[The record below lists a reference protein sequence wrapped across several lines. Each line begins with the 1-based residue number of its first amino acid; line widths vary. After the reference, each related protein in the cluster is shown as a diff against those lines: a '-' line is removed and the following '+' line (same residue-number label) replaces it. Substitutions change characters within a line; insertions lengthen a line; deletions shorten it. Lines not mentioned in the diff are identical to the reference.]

1 MDQASSPLIA
11 KLPIT
16 PRDGTPDAVAQ
27 QDFVALMAS
36 LGYHSV
42 FDIIRDSRAT
52 FVTRTRSR
60 WTGDSGT
67 AYDNAVCYATQLV
80 LLYREQE
87 TSSGRMQ
94 ASTRR
99 SGVRALVDIGPSYP
113 NLFKENWDR
122 FCKSG
127 ALEAKDS
134 PAAYLTELYRW
145 ARAREAEGG
154 LSKIPLDTRRPD
166 LAGLR
171 IDHASTFEPV
181 PVLSIVND
189 VLMASIDRYHA
200 QTGNEQP
207 IYASLAQRRH
217 PFLFPYDHQ
226 HRQITLWLGE
236 MKASLGEL
244 ILRLRPEL
252 PPTDEPID
260 VSGPLGY
267 ALAALTELAPAQQRC
282 VTEAPIFSTFYL
294 TAADLLATDRWRG
307 PALATCLPWSDIRR
321 HAYVVAPEQPE
332 VQGPAEVDRDLAV
345 TLTVALHPASGAGL
359 PRTLNTILVET
370 GKQNNEGYKR
380 LNESAQLDTQNRSK
394 YLVIS
399 YRPENNDGNPL
410 PADGLYTSRFALRA
424 QTPAGVLS
432 PQARSFLELSFT
444 LVVDTD
450 QPAGFTLTPEQH
462 AFFKTHYGIEVFD
475 GEAAMLAN
483 VPTFLDRTGL
493 SSELL
498 DALIAR
504 GAYAPNVS
512 ANCLPAN
519 PLMIDPV
526 VDINHRDVRFP
537 YPRHYGAGFV
547 NGVGAAVTD
556 DRLDG
561 SLNLQSEKTDGQ
573 TRWRL
578 INTSLDRYDRL
589 QRMIRLQRWLGLG
602 FAELDALIMASIR
615 AEGETNLGMKL
626 NANSLRTLGAFR
638 YFSRK
643 FRIRAEEFAA
653 LLDEISPFACGQ
665 ATPLFDTVFN
675 RPSLFETPFVLDH
688 GQFSEQAE
696 DEASQRTIAQLCVS
710 LGLKPTPGSY
720 GRIAGQTKT
729 ALGLAALTRS
739 LPTVSSLYR
748 QARIAR
754 MFGLSPEDAQDV
766 LQWLGGDA
774 YVRIVARGQLE
785 PVPEP
790 ESKSKTKTEP
800 PAEREHASV
809 TRSVDILD
817 VLMQLDWA
825 VGWLKDS
832 GQTVESVQRALGRL
846 PSTESANAA
855 FMEGLKR
862 LAQAIEAVRVT
873 EASLAPLQLPAQ
885 DDDGDDIDWLDVLH
899 DALNEDGF
907 VLQYMPSWTQQASEL
922 LRETIRFRM
931 TYVKLHAAVKEAV
944 LSRLV
949 DVIES
954 ARLAQIELIGAELY
968 QATGLPPTSA
978 ALVVAWAGMRE
989 TMAGWL
995 DATLLHDVLSLALA
1009 AAKTPTDTDAL
1020 NAYVERSGTIHRYAK
1035 VALQWELSP
1044 LALHALLSN
1053 PVWFTESSQY
1063 SSLTLTLRTL
1073 YLLQRYQAWLKQAGA
1088 HEDDVLHYFKIAT
1101 ASASTAQ
1108 QCASALAPL
1117 VGLSADDVRAAT
1129 ASMYRQIARTFP
1141 QVEWLLRVSE
1151 LSRDTGL
1158 TVRGLLEAGSLNIDS
1173 DQAAWARA
1181 SEAIGA
1187 VRPASAKQ

>member
-11 KLPIT
+11 KLPIA
-16 PRDGTPDAVAQ
+16 PHDGTPDAVVQ
-27 QDFVALMAS
+27 QDFAALMTT

-52 FVTRTRSR
+52 FVTRTRGR
-60 WTGDSGT
+60 WAGDSGT

-87 TSSGRMQ
+87 TSSGQMQ

-99 SGVRALVDIGPSYP
+99 SGVRALVDIGPTYP

-154 LSKIPLDTRRPD
+154 PGKIPLDTRRPD

-171 IDHASTFEPV
+171 IDHASTFEAV
-181 PVLSIVND
+181 PVLGIVND

-200 QTGNEQP
+200 QTGNDQP

-236 MKASLGEL
+236 MKTSLGEL
-244 ILRLRPEL
+244 MLRLRPDL
-252 PPTDEPID
+252 PPTGEPID
-260 VSGPLGY
+260 VSSPLGY
-267 ALAALTELAPAQQRC
+267 ALAALTGLAPAQQRC
-282 VTEAPIFSTFYL
+282 AIETPIFSTFYL

-332 VQGPAEVDRDLAV
+332 VQGPAEIDRELASTITV
-345 TLTVALHPASGAGL
+345 TFHPASGPGV
-359 PRTLNTILVET
+359 PRTLNAILVET
-370 GKQNNEGYKR
+370 GKPKFEDYKALNN
-380 LNESAQLDTQNRSK
+380 SVPIDTENRSK
-394 YLVIS
+394 FLVIG
-399 YRPENNDGNPL
+399 YLPGNNQGDPL

-424 QTPAGVLS
+424 RTPAGVLA

-450 QPAGFTLTPEQH
+450 QPAGFALTPEQH
-462 AFFKTHYGIEVFD
+462 AFFKTHYGIEIFD
-475 GEAAMLAN
+475 GEAAMLAD

-519 PLMIDPV
+519 PLMLDPV

-537 YPRHYGAGFV
+537 YPRHYGASFV

-561 SLNLQSEKTDGQ
+561 SLNLQSEKTNGQ
-573 TRWRL
+573 TRWCL

-589 QRMIRLQRWLGLG
+589 QRMIRLQRWLGLS
-602 FAELDALIMASIR
+602 FAELDALLMASIR
-615 AEGETNLGMKL
+615 AEGEANLGMKL
-626 NANSLRTLGAFR
+626 NANSVRTLGAFR

-643 FRIRAEEFAA
+643 FRISAEEFAA
-653 LLDEISPFACGQ
+653 LLDEISPFSCGQ

-688 GQFSEQAE
+688 GEFSEQAE

-710 LGLKPTPGSY
+710 LGLKPTPESY
-720 GRIAGQTKT
+720 GRIAGQTKA

-790 ESKSKTKTEP
+790 EPESKSKTEP
-800 PAEREHASV
+800 PAKQEPASV

-832 GQTVESVQRALGRL
+832 GQTVESVQRALGRW

-862 LAQAIEAVRVT
+862 LAQAIEMVRVT
-873 EASLAPLQLPAQ
+873 EASIAPLQLPAK
-885 DDDGDDIDWLDVLH
+885 DDDGDGIDWLDVLYE
-899 DALNEDGF
+899 ALNEDGF

-922 LRETIRFRM
+922 LWEAIRGGM
-931 TYVKLHAAVKEAV
+931 TDLKLDPAVKEAM
-944 LSRLV
+944 LPRLV

-954 ARLAQIELIGAELY
+954 ARLAQIEAIGAELY
-968 QATGLPPTSA
+968 QAAGLPPASA
-978 ALVVAWAGMRE
+978 ALVIAWAGMRE
-989 TMAGWL
+989 PMTGWF

-1009 AAKTPTDTDAL
+1009 AAKTPTDTEAL
-1020 NAYVERSGTIHRYAK
+1020 NAYVARLSTIHRYAK

-1044 LALHALLSN
+1044 QALHALLSN
-1053 PVWFTESSQY
+1053 PHWFTGSNHST
-1063 SSLTLTLRTL
+1063 LTLTLRTL

-1088 HEDDVLHYFKIAT
+1088 HEDDVLHYFEIAA

-1108 QCASALAPL
+1108 QCASALAPM

-1129 ASMYRQIARTFP
+1129 ASMPRQIAQTFP
-1141 QVEWLLRVSE
+1141 QIEWLLRVSK

-1158 TVRGLLEAGSLNIDS
+1158 TVRGLLEAGSLNADS

-1187 VRPASAKQ
+1187 ARVAPAGQ